1 MQPISKKSINP
12 LTTTSQPQ
20 SLSDPI
26 HGHNN
31 SPINAS
37 SPHASNER
45 PLLNSPT
52 PLQKPLPHRD
62 GTPYE
67 EQDCVSTSFLETHPS
82 RNLWP
87 DWMPPAIAA
96 LETLSATQEWRHT
109 IGEWIIFEERL
120 GFPRGTVCIYSV
132 VLFLSLTI
140 TF

>member
-1 MQPISKKSINP
+1 MQPISKRS
-12 LTTTSQPQ
+12 TTTSKAQ

-31 SPINAS
+31 SPIHAS
-37 SPHASNER
+37 SPHASSNER

-52 PLQKPLPHRD
+52 PLQKPSPGRN

-67 EQDCVSTSFLETHPS
+67 EQDYASTSFLETHPS

-96 LETLSATQEWRHT
+96 LEALSATQEWRHT

-120 GFPRGTVCIYSV
+120 GFPRGTVRTYFV

-140 TF
+140 AF